1 MYPLL
6 ELPLLSLSLLSLFFF
21 IGRIINIVS
30 ILGRIAAPLRSP
42 YCTVKFGV
50 EAFSDCLRLEMRRW
64 GVDVIVVEPGDY
76 TTGERNI
83 YVIHV
88 LTYTET
94 WLGQLLKQMIT
105 GKMKRVYIRSKGFFL
120 YCDVQTDSETYPC
133 SCQLGFFLQVKHGQS
148 IKLIAHPP
156 SCDGMKNVSLPVWFT

>member
-1 MYPLL
+1 M
-6 ELPLLSLSLLSLFFF
+6 FFF

-76 TTGERNI
+76 TTGEQNT
-83 YVIHV
+83 YLIHN
-88 LTYTET
+88 LTYMET
-94 WLGQLLKQMIT
+94 WLGQLLKQMAT
-105 GKMKRVYIRSKGFFL
+105 DRMNKGL
-120 YCDVQTDSETYPC
+120 
-133 SCQLGFFLQVKHGQS
+133 
-148 IKLIAHPP
+148 
-156 SCDGMKNVSLPVWFT
+156 

>member
-1 MYPLL
+1 LCPPAKVRTHCHDYLYHHFHYVY
-6 ELPLLSLSLLSLFFF
+6 FFF

-76 TTGERNI
+76 TTGEQN
-83 YVIHV
+83 
-88 LTYTET
+88 
-94 WLGQLLKQMIT
+94 
-105 GKMKRVYIRSKGFFL
+105 VYILKTLLS
-120 YCDVQTDSETYPC
+120 
-133 SCQLGFFLQVKHGQS
+133 
-148 IKLIAHPP
+148 
-156 SCDGMKNVSLPVWFT
+156 N